1 MPRRVPRDLAV
12 SATASEIS
20 ASERGGAPNRRR
32 YDSPLRRQQT
42 AATRER
48 IVAAGAALLHDV
60 SLWNWRA
67 LTVRAVAAEA
77 GVNER
82 TVYRHFANEHALRD
96 AVLERLRS
104 EAGVRVEAL
113 TFDDLQD
120 VTARIY
126 EYVAS
131 FPFERRPERDQTAAA
146 ALAGQQRALLA
157 AVTPL
162 TETWSDAE
170 RTGAAAILDVL
181 WSMASY
187 TRLVSN
193 WELDAD
199 QSIDALTWAIG
210 VIQDAVRRG
219 QGPRARSARL
229 P

>member
-1 MPRRVPRDLAV
+1 MQRGISL
-12 SATASEIS
+12 SASAAEMS
-20 ASERGGAPNRRR
+20 ASEPADAPIRRP
-32 YDSPLRRQQT
+32 YDSPLRRQQA

-48 IVAAGAALLHDV
+48 IVGAGAALLHEV
-60 SLWNWRA
+60 SLWNWRE
-67 LTVRAVAAEA
+67 LTVRAVAVEA

-82 TVYRHFANEHALRD
+82 TVYRHFANERALRD
-96 AVLERLRS
+96 AVLERLRA
-104 EAGVRVEAL
+104 EAGVRVETL
-113 TFDDLQD
+113 TFDELQD

-131 FPFERRPERDQTAAA
+131 FPFERRTERDETAAA
-146 ALAGQQRALLA
+146 ALAGQQRALLT
-157 AVTPL
+157 AVAPL

-199 QSIDALTWAIG
+199 ESIDALTWAIG
-210 VIQDAVRRG
+210 LVQDAIRSGRG
-219 QGPRARSARL
+219 PQDRGAR
-229 P
+229 

>member
-1 MPRRVPRDLAV
+1 MARRISWGISL
-12 SATASEIS
+12 S
-20 ASERGGAPNRRR
+20 ASAAETSALGRAGVPSRRR
-32 YDSPLRRQQT
+32 YDSPLRRQQA

-48 IVAAGAALLHDV
+48 IVAAGVTLLHEI

-67 LTVRAVAAEA
+67 LTVRAVAEEA

-82 TVYRHFANEHALRD
+82 TVYRHFANERALRD
-96 AVLERLRS
+96 AVLDRLRA

-131 FPFERRPERDQTAAA
+131 FPFERRVERDETAAA

-157 AVTPL
+157 AVAPL

-193 WELDAD
+193 WDLGAD
-199 QSIDALTWAIG
+199 PAIDALTWVIG
-210 VIQDAVRRG
+210 LVQDAVRSGR
-219 QGPRARSARL
+219 GPRDRGT
-229 P
+229 